1 MKMVSLSPEEIAK
14 RSAPGGRLPLKGATN
29 AADRSAAKWVNIGDA
44 TPAAVAAK
52 AERVETRAKPALVA
66 KRGSPVFK

>member
-1 MKMVSLSPEEIAK
+1 MKNIVLSDEEASK
-14 RSAPGGRLPLKGATN
+14 RAYPGGRLPLS
-29 AADRSAAKWVNIGDA
+29 SAKSNPSGGQWVNIGDA

-52 AERVETRAKPALVA
+52 AERIETRAKPALVA

>member
-14 RSAPGGRLPLKGATN
+14 RSAPGGRLPLA
-29 AADRSAAKWVNIGDA
+29 SAKSSPNGGPWVNIGDA